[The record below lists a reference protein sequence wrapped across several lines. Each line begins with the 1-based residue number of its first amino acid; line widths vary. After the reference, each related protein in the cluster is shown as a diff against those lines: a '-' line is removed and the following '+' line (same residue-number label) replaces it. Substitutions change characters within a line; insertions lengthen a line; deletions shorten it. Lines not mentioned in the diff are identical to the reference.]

1 MAHYRNRMTHSS
13 LQFVERG
20 ERRSKLVGSFPEVDT
35 HHLSHFKPAMHPT
48 GDHSEQHLPSSKT
61 KERELTEKDLK
72 WKLKYAHLYP
82 KTNWMKEIR
91 RVTNANVKT
100 YALVLRSLPESPMNM
115 PEKIL
120 LNRQLKDAIKHGVGS
135 RKYHNIRHSIKVVAD
150 ASQKLQRNTSNS
162 FGFRGSGFSPL
173 VLWGDTIGKITA
185 NFGTNVASYF
195 SFLRFLVLLN
205 TLMCILMFCFVSLPQ
220 IITLEVNDDN
230 ISGFFMKLSST
241 IFFYGAYSNSSI
253 EHGPS
258 KYNRPLA
265 YLTTWSCA
273 NLLAVL
279 IIVISMFVKYKTIKG
294 YNFKDSEPYSSCL
307 FTSWDHSVTNRN
319 KVEKMK
325 GFIANYFKE
334 TKKEEEIKER
344 STASKKVNLYL
355 IRIVCNVVSICVLGG
370 SAYLIYWVASHTIT
384 PELAVPKEVN
394 DFILKYQLTLLVS
407 LLKILIPPL
416 LSLLLYIEKYH
427 PRTQIKVKIARTAAF
442 YVASLVV
449 FLASLYELS
458 RKCALDVAD
467 DSTVCCWENEVGE
480 NLFQIIIL
488 DLVLGIVVG
497 VVITGGQ
504 AFLYFT
510 GILRRFGRPDFN
522 VANLILDLVYGQAL
536 IWLGLFAAP
545 FLAFVGLI
553 KLTIIFYF
561 NYGLVWLFCE
571 PNNVFRASRSGT
583 FYMFILLTTHFV
595 CLFPMT
601 YAIIKLKPSDACG
614 PFRTKQRVYEV
625 LTHEIGVSPDWI
637 YDIIQFCST
646 PAVIIPVIIFLIL
659 VTLYYKVKS
668 STLHAET
675 KELRHHLEFER
686 KEGKRNVYAA
696 ATRLVSS
703 RSVPNDLNELGIS
716 RSIDS
721 HNDHGHATEANIRR
735 NLNGQ
740 YQQQL
745 DAKDL
750 LAKDGQGPNKG
761 HAPNVQINSPSG
773 QSQLLK
779 AQAPSPIGQGIKSN
793 QGNGHSGQGLPS
805 KSLQQQLDAKDLLAK
820 DGQGPNKGHAPNVQS
835 NSPSDQSQLLKAQ
848 APSPIGQGIKSIQ
861 GNGHSGQGLP
871 SKSLHSSTD
880 QITRPQVQGHV
891 HSGQSAPL
899 NSIHT
904 NNQSYSISGQAPSTV
919 PGSSSVD
926 TGLIIQPWV
935 ISDGSSPT
943 ASPRPYNVNAA
954 LSPSEN
960 PLIANINVSPRK
972 NPSNPTSNS
981 QTPHRDGPPQHSKK
995 EQPQES
1001 SSISTRQSSGI
1012 PSKPSSSQPAQP
1024 QPKAR
1029 APQPPGSNFS
1039 PSSQISDSANASSK
1053 SLALSSNSK
1062 AADFPNSKVSLP
1074 PSNIPTAASSNILS
1088 LSLTSS
1094 LSPASSQIIKSSA
1107 NDTPIESSNTDN
1119 TSPAISNPASSS
1131 ITNVSSST
1139 VSSPSQSSDI
1149 NLVKPPN
1156 RNPIKRKPDQTT
1168 GESLG
1173 AAPSSKSVHKTI
1185 ISLHPDTSI
1194 HPSLTSEHNS
1204 NQLDEPTHYKDQID
1218 EPTHYRDQIDEP
1230 THYRDQLDKPT
1241 HYRDQLDKPTHYR
1254 DQLDKPTHYRDQL
1267 DEPTHYRDQLD
1278 EPRHSSDY
1286 PYQVNVPADCSD
1298 HSDSFL
1304 SSDPQTMAF
1313 HQMSSILPDNEFT
1326 DVGPRDVDNH
1336 RNQPTLHLSDDDSSL
1351 SFTPDFDE
1359 RSDESYDNEP
1369 VTSRFEPEPEDGDSL
1384 DLHILDLGD
1393 MHVDKPYSDF
1403 SWNDSDSNTNN

>member
-1 MAHYRNRMTHSS
+1 
-13 LQFVERG
+13 
-20 ERRSKLVGSFPEVDT
+20 
-35 HHLSHFKPAMHPT
+35 
-48 GDHSEQHLPSSKT
+48 DHSEQHLPSSKT

-135 RKYHNIRHSIKVVAD
+135 RKYHNLRHSIKVVAD

-220 IITLEVNDDN
+220 IITLEVNDEK

-253 EHGPS
+253 EHGPN

-325 GFIANYFKE
+325 GFIAYYFKE

-344 STASKKVNLYL
+344 LTASKKVNLYL

-370 SAYLIYWVASHTIT
+370 SAYLIYWVASHTIK

-427 PRTQIKVKIARTAAF
+427 PRTQIKVRISRTAAF

-449 FLASLYELS
+449 FLASVFELS
-458 RKCALDVAD
+458 RKCAIDVAD
-467 DSTVCCWENEVGE
+467 DSTICCWENEVGE
-480 NLFQIIIL
+480 SLFQIIIL
-488 DLVLGIVVG
+488 DLILGIVVG

-536 IWLGLFAAP
+536 IWLGLFASP

-614 PFRTKQRVYEV
+614 PFRTRYRVYEV
-625 LTHEIGVSPDWI
+625 LTHEIGISPDWI
-637 YDIIQFCST
+637 YDTIQFCST
-646 PAVIIPVIIFLIL
+646 PAVIIPLIIFLIL

-703 RSVPNDLNELGIS
+703 RSVPSDLNELGIS
-716 RSIDS
+716 KSIDS
-721 HNDHGHATEANIRR
+721 YYDHGHVTEVNIRR
-735 NLNGQ
+735 NLNVQ
-740 YQQQL
+740 YQQLL
-745 DAKDL
+745 DGQDL

-761 HAPNVQINSPSG
+761 HAPNVQINFPSG

-779 AQAPSPIGQGIKSN
+779 AQAPSPIGQGIEPS
-793 QGNGHSGQGLPS
+793 QGNGHSG
-805 KSLQQQLDAKDLLAK
+805 
-820 DGQGPNKGHAPNVQS
+820 H
-835 NSPSDQSQLLKAQ
+835 
-848 APSPIGQGIKSIQ
+848 
-861 GNGHSGQGLP
+861 GLP
-871 SKSLHSSTD
+871 SKSLHSSTG

-891 HSGQSAPL
+891 HSSQSAPQ

-904 NNQSYSISGQAPSTV
+904 NNQSYSISGQAPSIV
-919 PGSSSVD
+919 PGSSSVYA
-926 TGLIIQPWV
+926 GLIVQPWV

-943 ASPRPYNVNAA
+943 APPRPYKVNPAQP
-954 LSPSEN
+954 PSEN
-960 PLIANINVSPRK
+960 PRIANTNVSPRK

-981 QTPHRDGPPQHSKK
+981 PTPHSGQPQHSKEK
-995 EQPQES
+995 QPQES
-1001 SSISTRQSSGI
+1001 SSISTHQSSGN

-1053 SLALSSNSK
+1053 SLALPSNSK

-1074 PSNIPTAASSNILS
+1074 PSNIPTATSSNILS

-1107 NDTPIESSNTDN
+1107 NDTPTTGSSNTGN

-1131 ITNVSSST
+1131 VTNLSSST

-1149 NLVKPPN
+1149 NLVTPPN
-1156 RNPIKRKPDQTT
+1156 RNPIKSNPDQTT
-1168 GESLG
+1168 SESLG
-1173 AAPSSKSVHKTI
+1173 LAPSSKTAHISI

-1194 HPSLTSEHNS
+1194 HPSLTSEHNRD
-1204 NQLDEPTHYKDQID
+1204 QLD

-1230 THYRDQLDKPT
+1230 THYSDELDKPTHYSDQLDETT
-1241 HYRDQLDKPTHYR
+1241 HYRDQLDKPTHYSDELDKPTHYS
-1254 DQLDKPTHYRDQL
+1254 DQLDETTHYRDQL
-1267 DEPTHYRDQLD
+1267 DEPK
-1278 EPRHSSDY
+1278 HSSDH
-1286 PYQVNVPADCSD
+1286 PYLVNVPTDCSD
-1298 HSDSFL
+1298 HSDSSL

-1313 HQMSSILPDNEFT
+1313 HQMSSILPDDEFT

-1336 RNQPTLHLSDDDSSL
+1336 QNQPTLHLSDDDSSQ
-1351 SFTPDFDE
+1351 SFTPGFDE

-1369 VTSRFEPEPEDGDSL
+1369 VTSRFEPEPEDGDSPEL
-1384 DLHILDLGD
+1384 FG
-1393 MHVDKPYSDF
+1393 
-1403 SWNDSDSNTNN
+1403 

>member
-761 HAPNVQINSPSG
+761 HAPNVQ
-773 QSQLLK
+773 
-779 AQAPSPIGQGIKSN
+779 
-793 QGNGHSGQGLPS
+793 
-805 KSLQQQLDAKDLLAK
+805 
-820 DGQGPNKGHAPNVQS
+820 S